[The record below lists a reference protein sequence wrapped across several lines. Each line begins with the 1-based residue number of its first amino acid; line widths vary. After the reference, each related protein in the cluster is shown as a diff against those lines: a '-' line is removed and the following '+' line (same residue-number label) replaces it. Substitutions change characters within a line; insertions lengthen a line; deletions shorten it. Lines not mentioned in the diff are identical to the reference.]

1 MEEYINRNNN
11 TYSNEKEKAII
22 VGVLHNNQESQ
33 QLNDY
38 LDELELLADTAGA
51 KVLAREVQ
59 ERQKI
64 HPATYIGKGKVE
76 YLSELVSELGANLII
91 FDDDLSPA
99 QVKNIERICKV
110 KILDRSGI
118 ILDIFA
124 RHAQTKEAKTQVEL
138 AQLNYLMPRLTR
150 RWTHLSRQAGG
161 AGIGLRG
168 PGETQLEV
176 DKRLI
181 TRRITKLKNELLK
194 ISKQRQIRRKHRLD
208 CYKVALVGYTN
219 VGKSTLLNSLTDADI
234 FVEDRLFATLD
245 STVRRMENREN
256 LEILMIDTVGFIRKL
271 PHHLVASFKS
281 TLEEIQEADLL
292 LHVIDISA
300 PNMDEQI
307 KSVETVLD
315 EIGVSE
321 KPVLYV
327 FNKVDRLKDR
337 SFINQCKEEYY
348 PSSFVSAER
357 NLLIN
362 ELKDNILISLG
373 NSYLEVNIKLS
384 IYQQKEVAQI
394 YNICK
399 VLEKNFVNEHVDLRV
414 RIKKDNFAY
423 IEQFVN

>member
-1 MEEYINRNNN
+1 
-11 TYSNEKEKAII
+11 
-22 VGVLHNNQESQ
+22 
-33 QLNDY
+33 
-38 LDELELLADTAGA
+38 
-51 KVLAREVQ
+51 
-59 ERQKI
+59 
-64 HPATYIGKGKVE
+64 
-76 YLSELVSELGANLII
+76 
-91 FDDDLSPA
+91 
-99 QVKNIERICKV
+99 
-110 KILDRSGI
+110 
-118 ILDIFA
+118 
-124 RHAQTKEAKTQVEL
+124 
-138 AQLNYLMPRLTR
+138 MPRLTR